1 MIRTFLVLRTSLPS
15 SSCAHYP
22 PTPLTIQL
30 PESLPKDKE
39 LAMIYALQNCSS
51 IQELIKCLVSYG
63 VSTSADKLEGFRVD
77 NEQLKSTVEH
87 LKSKNTTL
95 ANSFETAK
103 ANTEIMYTQAQS
115 VEANNTRLRH
125 ALKLCQQACEVF
137 EVLLEL
143 RFSDPRHSG
152 SNPNYYP
159 SFEVYN
165 SLESSTRSPDRE
177 QVSTKHSIA
186 NRVRCLLHAL
196 EEDTELPKYHSSV
209 RSRPGSGEY
218 QQTNHWAVTLS
229 QNTGTTSGFS
239 SLSGGLDGEV
249 TQSEVERLKLYVQA
263 LLHYKNYLVGTLVSL
278 DGLKGLE
285 TVKKGEIEKDCTL
298 AEHSGTIIDLE
309 DAANAEELCKV
320 REEKAEL
327 RVSS

>member
-1 MIRTFLVLRTSLPS
+1 MHTILTFS
-15 SSCAHYP
+15 
-22 PTPLTIQL
+22 PLTIQL
-30 PESLPKDKE
+30 PEGLPKDQE

-51 IQELIKCLVSYG
+51 IQELIIQCLIKCLVSYG
-63 VSTSADKLEGFRVD
+63 VFTSADKLEGFRVD

-103 ANTEIMYTQAQS
+103 ANAEIMYMQAQS

-143 RFSDPRHSG
+143 ALNDPRHFS
-152 SNPNYYP
+152 SNPRYYP
-159 SFEVYN
+159 SFE
-165 SLESSTRSPDRE
+165 SLESLTPSPE
-177 QVSTKHSIA
+177 QVSMKHK
-186 NRVRCLLHAL
+186 VRNLLHTL
-196 EEDTELPKYHSSV
+196 EEGIELPKYHPSV
-209 RSRPGSGEY
+209 QSQPGSRKY
-218 QQTNHWAVTLS
+218 QQTTHWALTLS
-229 QNTGTTSGFS
+229 QNTDATSEYS
-239 SLSGGLDGEV
+239 SLSGGLDDEV
-249 TQSEVERLKLYVQA
+249 TPSEVDQLKLQLQA
-263 LLHYKNYLVGTLVSL
+263 LLHYKNHLVSTLVSV

-285 TVKKGEIEKDCTL
+285 TVKKGEIKEDCTL

-309 DAANAEELCKV
+309 DAEELCKV
-320 REEKAEL
+320 SKEKAEL

>member
-1 MIRTFLVLRTSLPS
+1 
-15 SSCAHYP
+15 
-22 PTPLTIQL
+22 
-30 PESLPKDKE
+30 
-39 LAMIYALQNCSS
+39 MIYALQNCSS

-95 ANSFETAK
+95 ANSFENAK
-103 ANTEIMYTQAQS
+103 ANTEFMYTQAQS

-152 SNPNYYP
+152 SNPNYY
-159 SFEVYN
+159 STYEVYN

-186 NRVRCLLHAL
+186 YKVRSLLHTL
-196 EEDTELPKYHSSV
+196 EEDTELPKYLSSV

-249 TQSEVERLKLYVQA
+249 TPSEVERLKLHVQA
-263 LLHYKNYLVGTLVSL
+263 LLHYKSHLVSTLAPL

-285 TVKKGEIEKDCTL
+285 TVKKGEVEKDCTL
-298 AEHSGTIIDLE
+298 VEHSGTIIDLE

-327 RVSS
+327 RVSFKFDSKVIHASDRLL